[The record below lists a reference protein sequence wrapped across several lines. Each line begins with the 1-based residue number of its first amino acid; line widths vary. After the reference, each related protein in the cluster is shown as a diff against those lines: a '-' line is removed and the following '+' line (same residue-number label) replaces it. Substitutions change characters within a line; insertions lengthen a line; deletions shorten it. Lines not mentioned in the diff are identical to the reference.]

1 MRSAKDRKNAKVA
14 VQSYTKT
21 AAHLDRL
28 GEQARKLRQEMADAT
43 DAVADTRE
51 ELKGYNERR
60 REQTAELKEIL
71 TPIVRHLQAGGTAN
85 GVTGLH
91 NWAAWYNPT
100 AKDGKNAAR
109 QIMRIVNAPEP
120 GDGEGDIK
128 SPIHLNLDKLTKEM
142 ESGRKVMLTS
152 GNFKYELIKTPFL
165 NKTTITLSIADTRP
179 DEVVVKKTTEEK
191 KPVKHAKRP
200 KVGGSW
206 CGKGLTNNNAAS
218 QNRYA
223 TCPFCIAAM
232 AADIPVQHPETWSRH
247 YTKDLKE
254 TRKLLVNAE
263 KHATADS
270 ETYAGYTVPELKE
283 KIAELEAKLTAIKEV
298 KTPEQAVAAAKAA
311 AAQKEEDRKT
321 DAAMRAVRDSLRQC
335 DDSVVWFQEYRE
347 ALIAAKQPTWVSKIY
362 NAALR
367 EIEQDIRHVEDA
379 AKRKVEREAHQA
391 ADNERYEKGRARIA
405 EINQQDFMKR
415 YKAAKRLAKHY
426 IELFKEYDTVKEIYH
441 GNAYMHLLEL
451 YPNLATSNTRPY
463 GIQKINLP
471 MTEKA
476 FFADHAKALADFNT
490 VLQEGIDKG
499 WMTTEP
505 RTPAVPLES
514 LDNCPTEGEVV

>member
-1 MRSAKDRKNAKVA
+1 MINNLDHIGAEAIRLMTGADRVAKAQAHIKQVWDAF
-14 VQSYTKT
+14 T
-21 AAHLDRL
+21 AA
-28 GEQARKLRQEMADAT
+28 
-43 DAVADTRE
+43 E
-51 ELKGYNERR
+51 E
-60 REQTAELKEIL
+60 
-71 TPIVRHLQAGGTAN
+71 AGTTITIN
-85 GVTGLH
+85 GVSLKK
-91 NWAAWYNPT
+91 NWAKLINRTTRYCQMI
-100 AKDGKNAAR
+100 AKDGDR
-109 QIMRIVNAPEP
+109 
-120 GDGEGDIK
+120 K
-128 SPIHLNLDKLTKEM
+128 SQKKDANSVRPLA
-142 ESGRKVMLTS
+142 
-152 GNFKYELIKTPFL
+152 LIKQLITVISETKDYAIVKGEAQEICDSLKWYPPAFKQE
-165 NKTTITLSIADTRP
+165 NK
-179 DEVVVKKTTEEK
+179 EVKHYNRTGEKPGQK

-232 AADIPVQHPETWSRH
+232 AADIPVRHPETWSRH

-321 DAAMRAVRDSLRQC
+321 DAAMRVVRDSLRQC

-451 YPNLATSNTRPY
+451 HPNLATSNTRPY

-471 MTEKA
+471 ITEKA
-476 FFADHAKALADFNT
+476 FFADHEKALADFNRI
-490 VLQEGIDKG
+490 LQEGIDKG

-514 LDNCPTEGEVV
+514 LDNCPTDGEVL